1 LKVPIKQTSK
11 DNVSLSGRGTGS
23 GASNLRFMGQ
33 LRQYGS
39 SANLKHS
46 DIERIKIMEQLN
58 IRPHDRDKAVLIKE
72 DDRECPTVPD

>member
-1 LKVPIKQTSK
+1 
-11 DNVSLSGRGTGS
+11 
-23 GASNLRFMGQ
+23 MGQ

-58 IRPHDRDKAVLIKE
+58 IKPHDRDKAILIKE
-72 DDRECPTVPD
+72 DERADPTVPD